1 MKVKLPVY
9 EMLIDDEL
17 SSDLEID
24 FIALVDSPAIKRP
37 FMKFNDEYVEGA
49 KVKIIVCKEC
59 DHTWEYA
66 EGGENPYKCNICG
79 YDNTATQQSFESY
92 SDYPDAVKNN
102 AQSAL
107 DWANENGWGS
117 CGTEVGKIRA
127 NTLSKG
133 DPISLDT
140 IKRMY
145 SYLSRHEVD
154 LESSKSYADGCGK
167 LMYDSWGGKSALSWA
182 ESKIKQIERKSF
194 AIQNEEQRIISGP
207 LMIPNQKIYRFD
219 KETET
224 EYEVYF
230 SPETIK
236 KIAIKYAKRGFQ
248 KNVNIMHNPEMVASG
263 VTLFEIFQS
272 DKSRGIKPMQ
282 GFEDLPD
289 GTLFGSMYVEND
301 VAWDMVKNDIVKGF
315 SVEGNFGMKLKSKYQ
330 IQFEKIVEILNSVK

>member
-24 FIALVDSPAIKRP
+24 FIALVNSPAIKRP
-37 FMKFNDEYVEGA
+37 FLKFNDEFITPSKGQNKESFLPKCISYVINEGKDNDQA
-49 KVKIIVCKEC
+49 VAICNSI
-59 DHTWEYA
+59 WEQHFA
-66 EGGENPYKCNICG
+66 
-79 YDNTATQQSFESY
+79 DESY

-102 AQSAL
+102 AQ
-107 DWANENGWGS
+107 
-117 CGTEVGKIRA
+117 
-127 NTLSKG
+127 
-133 DPISLDT
+133 
-140 IKRMY
+140 
-145 SYLSRHEVD
+145 
-154 LESSKSYADGCGK
+154 
-167 LMYDSWGGKSALSWA
+167 SALSWA

-248 KNVNIMHNPEMVASG
+248 KNVNIMHNPDMVTPG

-272 DKSRGIKPMQ
+272 DKSRGIKAME

>member
-37 FMKFNDEYVEGA
+37 FLKFNDEFIEPSKGQNKESFLPKCISYVINEGKDNDQA
-49 KVKIIVCKEC
+49 VAICNSI
-59 DHTWEYA
+59 WEQHFA
-66 EGGENPYKCNICG
+66 
-79 YDNTATQQSFESY
+79 DESY

-117 CGTEVGKIRA
+117 CGTEIGKIRA
-127 NTLSKG
+127 NQLAKG
-133 DPISLDT
+133 EPISLDT
-140 IKRMY
+140 IKRMF

-154 LESSKSYADGCGK
+154 LETSKSYGDGCGK

-219 KETET
+219 KETQT

-248 KNVNIMHNPEMVASG
+248 KNVNIMHNPDMVASG

-272 DKSRGIKPMQ
+272 DKSRGIKAME

-301 VAWDMVKNDIVKGF
+301 VAWDMVKDDTLKGF
-315 SVEGNFGMKLKSKYQ
+315 SVEGNFGMKLKSKYEM
-330 IQFEKIVEILNSVK
+330 QFEKIVEILNSVK